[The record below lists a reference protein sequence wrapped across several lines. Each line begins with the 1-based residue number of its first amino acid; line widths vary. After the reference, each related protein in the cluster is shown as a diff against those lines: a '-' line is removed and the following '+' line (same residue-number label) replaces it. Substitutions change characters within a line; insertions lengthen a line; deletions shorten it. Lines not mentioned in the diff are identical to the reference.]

1 MDIYKTQLHIN
12 YQKKKF
18 DKPEREEEDFG
29 DGKNQPLMANSPV
42 LINFGKTT
50 RSRGY
55 SLASKA
61 LVPVGVEPRVEPL
74 QNNPPENPSVL
85 AVHGVLDRVFFWTKL
100 ALKLPW

>member
-42 LINFGKTT
+42 LINFGK
-50 RSRGY
+50 
-55 SLASKA
+55 K
-61 LVPVGVEPRVEPL
+61 L
-74 QNNPPENPSVL
+74 QNKVK
-85 AVHGVLDRVFFWTKL
+85 GV
-100 ALKLPW
+100 